1 MKNIKFV
8 FNISFIVLLLHSIL
22 KFRTILKSFGT
33 SGILVNV
40 VGAYSI
46 SNKVTITKLI
56 NGFFLS

>member
-8 FNISFIVLLLHSIL
+8 SILVLLFLLLHGIL
-22 KFRTILKSFGT
+22 KFRIISKSFGT

-40 VGAYSI
+40 VGAYNI
-46 SNKVTITKLI
+46 SNKVTIIKLI